1 MLPEVG
7 FPDPVIGQH
16 LGRRAGRDDVPLA
29 HDVSALANIQGFTDV
44 MVRDQH
50 PNIAGFEMRNDVFDI
65 GNGDRVNACKGFIE
79 KNHAGLSGERTR
91 DFDPPTFAARQRLP
105 LGISQMADIELL
117 EQ

>member
-1 MLPEVG
+1 
-7 FPDPVIGQH
+7 
-16 LGRRAGRDDVPLA
+16 
-29 HDVSALANIQGFTDV
+29 

-65 GNGDRVNACKGFIE
+65 GNGDRVDACKGFIE
-79 KNHAGLSGERTR
+79 ENHSGLSGERTR

-105 LGISQMADIELL
+105 QGISQMADIELL

>member
-1 MLPEVG
+1 M
-7 FPDPVIGQH
+7 
-16 LGRRAGRDDVPLA
+16 PLA
-29 HDVSALANIQGFTDV
+29 YDVSALANIQGFTDV

-79 KNHAGLSGERTR
+79 ENHGGLSGERTC

-105 LGISQMADIELL
+105 QGISQMADIELL
-117 EQ
+117 QQ